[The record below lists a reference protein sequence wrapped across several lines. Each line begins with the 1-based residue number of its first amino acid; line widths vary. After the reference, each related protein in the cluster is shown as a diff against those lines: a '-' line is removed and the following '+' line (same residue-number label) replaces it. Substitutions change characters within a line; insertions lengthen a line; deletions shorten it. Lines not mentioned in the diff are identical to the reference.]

1 MRSSPFSELDLLIET
16 HRAAYEAFSKFCER
30 YDLGEHR
37 SMDRDGF
44 VKVRNVYDRLDR
56 AETAAA
62 VAILAYRPRSL
73 EECTVRARYILE
85 TRTILEVAPSAGR
98 IEPTPLRAEDFH
110 SPADKRRSAPA
121 VTRI

>member
-1 MRSSPFSELDLLIET
+1 MSEKHAYTIEQ
-16 HRAAYEAFSKFCER
+16 FCK
-30 YDLGEHR
+30 G
-37 SMDRDGF
+37 MDRDGF

-85 TRTILEVAPSAGR
+85 TRTILE
-98 IEPTPLRAEDFH
+98 TLYTEDDFVNLLLKSH
-110 SPADKRRSAPA
+110 LPPDA
-121 VTRI
+121 